1 MSRYAALS
9 AQPRGNT
16 PAPKPVTT
24 PAKTPATVLPHSSA
38 WGSSKADSDGWRSV
52 TSKPVRNTPKPTPS
66 SSSSAK
72 PAASG
77 VIKSASGLPRL
88 NKSSTIEDLNA
99 FIVAWSMRNRVR
111 PADPLNYSV
120 GDHVKAYAEFDM
132 GTDKDGN
139 PAPVNMSQPGDAT
152 VVAVDTDA
160 IFVRFRGEGD
170 DVAPLEIRTAMI
182 RPLIIDYRERA
193 RIDTPMT
200 LTQLLMLTF
209 IKRNNNT
216 LLQFTKWDSGKAV
229 GFANFKIYLAD
240 SNVSM
245 FATKLRMNERTH
257 FDIIKGWGEHN
268 TDTIPPDANAYIIAD
283 MKSVVHTDPTTSRS
297 SVHYFPGRWAV
308 ISYLEYSVLDAL
320 ANTTP
325 GANVMDSLK
334 SNLYKNDLQMFNRLQ
349 ELSKMAD
356 VTELFSDQVWW
367 RYQYTPP
374 AAMLQQHMQ

>member
-16 PAPKPVTT
+16 PKPVAT
-24 PAKTPATVLPHSSA
+24 PAKTPSTAWQRSST
-38 WGSSKADSDGWRSV
+38 WSSGKADSDGWRSV
-52 TSKPVRNTPKPTPS
+52 TSKPVRNTPQSTPSTSSTAKPTAPT
-66 SSSSAK
+66 
-72 PAASG
+72 
-77 VIKSASGLPRL
+77 VIKSASGMPRL
-88 NKSSTIEDLNA
+88 HKDSTLADLNA

-111 PADPLNYSV
+111 PAEPLDYSV
-120 GDHVKAYAEFDM
+120 GDHVKAYSEFDM
-132 GTDKDGN
+132 GTDQDGN
-139 PAPVNMSQPGDAT
+139 TAPVNMSQPKDAT
-152 VVAVDTDA
+152 VVTVNADA
-160 IFVRFRGEGD
+160 IFVRFRGETD
-170 DVAPLEIRTAMI
+170 DVTPLEIQAGMI

-193 RIDTPMT
+193 RIDSPMT

-268 TDTIPPDANAYIIAD
+268 ADTIPPDASAYIIAD
-283 MKSVVHTDPTTSRS
+283 MKSVVHTDPKSSRS
-297 SVHYFPGRWAV
+297 TVHYFPGRWAV

-356 VTELFSDQVWW
+356 VTELFTDQVWW

-374 AAMLQQHMQ
+374 TAMLQQRM